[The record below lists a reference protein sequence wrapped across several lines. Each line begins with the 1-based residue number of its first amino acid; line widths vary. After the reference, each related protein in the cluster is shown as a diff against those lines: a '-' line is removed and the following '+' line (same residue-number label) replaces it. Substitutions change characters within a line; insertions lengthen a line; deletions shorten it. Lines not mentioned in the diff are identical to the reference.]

1 MFVRSTGLGR
11 TLLTGRISKIV
22 TTTLVPAT
30 LEEPAAGQTEPTR
43 VLMEMEITN
52 PVHWTVRAFLDPKD
66 LRHMVMLILT
76 NPAFI
81 MNGLKFLFSKGPKY
95 DTPASHEGPA
105 AAGASASAPKPAAAA
120 APKPPAPSGAP
131 KGPAPIPQRR

>member
-30 LEEPAAGQTEPTR
+30 LEESPAGKTEPTR

-66 LRHMVMLILT
+66 MRHMVMIILT

-81 MNGLKFLFSKGPKY
+81 MNALKFLFSRGPKY
-95 DTPASHEGPA
+95 DTRASHEPPAA
-105 AAGASASAPKPAAAA
+105 AAGAAAPKPAAA
-120 APKPPAPSGAP
+120 PTPPAASGPA

>member
-11 TLLTGRISKIV
+11 TLLSGRISKID
-22 TTTLVPAT
+22 TTSLVPAT
-30 LEEPAAGQTEPTR
+30 LEEPPAGQTEPMR

-81 MNGLKFLFSKGPKY
+81 MNAIKFLFSKGPKY
-95 DTPASHEGPA
+95 DTPAGHEAPG
-105 AAGASASAPKPAAAA
+105 AGASAPKPAAAA
-120 APKPPAPSGAP
+120 PKAGSPSAPP
-131 KGPAPIPQRR
+131 KGPGAIPQRS

>member
-11 TLLTGRISKIV
+11 TLLSGRISKIV

-30 LEEPAAGQTEPTR
+30 LEDPPAGQTEPMR

-66 LRHMVMLILT
+66 LRHMVMIILT

-81 MNGLKFLFSKGPKY
+81 MNAIKFLFSRGPKY
-95 DTPASHEGPA
+95 DTPAGHEAPA
-105 AAGASASAPKPAAAA
+105 ASAGAAVS
-120 APKPPAPSGAP
+120 APKPPAPATRAAAPSAPP
-131 KGPAPIPQRR
+131 KGPGAIPPRR

>member
-11 TLLTGRISKIV
+11 TLLSGRISKMV
-22 TTTLVPAT
+22 TTNLVPAT
-30 LEEPAAGQTEPTR
+30 LEEPPAGQTEPMR

-81 MNGLKFLFSKGPKY
+81 MNGLKFLFSRGPKY
-95 DTPASHEGPA
+95 DTPAAHGVP
-105 AAGASASAPKPAAAA
+105 GATASAPKPAA
-120 APKPPAPSGAP
+120 PAPSAAP
-131 KGPAPIPQRR
+131 KGPAPIPQR

>member
-11 TLLTGRISKIV
+11 TLLSGRISKIV

-30 LEEPAAGQTEPTR
+30 LEEPSAGQTEPMR

-81 MNGLKFLFSKGPKY
+81 MSAIKFLFSRGPKY
-95 DTPASHEGPA
+95 DTPAGHEAPAA
-105 AAGASASAPKPAAAA
+105 AAGAAASAPKPAAA
-120 APKPPAPSGAP
+120 PKPAGPSAPP
-131 KGPAPIPQRR
+131 KGPGAIPARR

>member
-1 MFVRSTGLGR
+1 
-11 TLLTGRISKIV
+11 
-22 TTTLVPAT
+22 
-30 LEEPAAGQTEPTR
+30 
-43 VLMEMEITN
+43 MEMEITN

-95 DTPASHEGPA
+95 DTPAAHEA
-105 AAGASASAPKPAAAA
+105 TAAAA
-120 APKPPAPSGAP
+120 APKPAAAPGPAPVP
-131 KGPAPIPQRR
+131 TRGPAPIPQR

>member
-11 TLLTGRISKIV
+11 TLLSGHIGKIV
-22 TTTLVPAT
+22 MTNLVPST
-30 LEEPAAGQTEPTR
+30 LEPPKDGTHEPTR

-52 PVHWTVRAFLDPKD
+52 PVHWTVRAFLDPPD

-81 MNGLKFLFSKGPKY
+81 MNALKFLFTKGPKY
-95 DTPASHEGPA
+95 DTQAGHEAPAKTA
-105 AAGASASAPKPAAAA
+105 ASASKPAAT
-120 APKPPAPSGAP
+120 APKVGVPMAPL
-131 KGPAPIPQRR
+131 KGPGAIPAR

>member
-11 TLLTGRISKIV
+11 TLLSGRISKIV
-22 TTTLVPAT
+22 TTSLVPAT
-30 LEEPAAGQTEPTR
+30 LEEPPAGQIEPMR

-81 MNGLKFLFSKGPKY
+81 MNGLKFLFSRGPKY
-95 DTPASHEGPA
+95 DTPAGHEAPA
-105 AAGASASAPKPAAAA
+105 AAGAAASAPKPAASAASKSA
-120 APKPPAPSGAP
+120 APSAPP
-131 KGPAPIPQRR
+131 KGPGAIPQRS

>member
-11 TLLTGRISKIV
+11 TLLSGRIARIV
-22 TTTLVPAT
+22 TTDLVPAT
-30 LEEPAAGQTEPTR
+30 LEPPKDGEREPTR

-52 PVHWTVRAFLDPKD
+52 PVHWTVRAFLDPPD

-81 MNGLKFLFSKGPKY
+81 LNALKFLFSRGPKY
-95 DTPASHEGPA
+95 DTPAGHEA
-105 AAGASASAPKPAAAA
+105 TAGAAASAPKPAAPTPKAGVPS
-120 APKPPAPSGAP
+120 APL
-131 KGPAPIPQRR
+131 KGPGAIPAR

>member
-11 TLLTGRISKIV
+11 TLLTGRISRIV

-30 LEEPAAGQTEPTR
+30 LEEPPAGQTEPTR

-66 LRHMVMLILT
+66 LRHMVMLIVT
-76 NPAFI
+76 NPTFMMRA
-81 MNGLKFLFSKGPKY
+81 LKFLFSRGPRY
-95 DTPASHEGPA
+95 DTPAGHEAP
-105 AAGASASAPKPAAAA
+105 SAPKPAAPA
-120 APKPPAPSGAP
+120 APQAPAPGAPP
-131 KGPAPIPQRR
+131 KGPPPLPKR

>member
-11 TLLTGRISKIV
+11 TLLSGRIARIV
-22 TTTLVPAT
+22 TTDLVPAT
-30 LEEPAAGQTEPTR
+30 LEPPKDGEHEPTR

-52 PVHWTVRAFLDPKD
+52 PVHWTVRAFLDPPD

-81 MNGLKFLFSKGPKY
+81 MNGLKFLFRKGPNYGAVKGEAHV
-95 DTPASHEGPA
+95 TPAIKG
-105 AAGASASAPKPAAAA
+105 AA
-120 APKPPAPSGAP
+120 APSAPSMP
-131 KGPAPIPQRR
+131 KAGPPPIPAR

>member
-11 TLLTGRISKIV
+11 TLLSGRIAKIDM
-22 TTTLVPAT
+22 TSLVPAT
-30 LEEPAAGQTEPTR
+30 LEEPAAGQKEPMR

-81 MNGLKFLFSKGPKY
+81 LNALKFLFSKGPTY
-95 DTPASHEGPA
+95 STPAGHEAPAA
-105 AAGASASAPKPAAAA
+105 AAGAAAPSPKSAAAA
-120 APKPPAPSGAP
+120 ARAPAPSAAP
-131 KGPAPIPQRR
+131 KGPSAIPQRR

>member
-11 TLLTGRISKIV
+11 TLLTGRIARIV

-30 LEEPAAGQTEPTR
+30 LEEPPAGQREPTR

-95 DTPASHEGPA
+95 DTPAAHEA
-105 AAGASASAPKPAAAA
+105 TAAAA
-120 APKPPAPSGAP
+120 APKPAAAPGPAPVP
-131 KGPAPIPQRR
+131 TRGPAPIPQR